1 MREVCLQV
9 SVYIRHHE
17 PPPASSP
24 DISVNTC
31 LGPRRCACDPVFTG
45 LGSSCLPSA
54 PVLAGPTGWP
64 FCSSVHTAA
73 GVGIT

>member
-17 PPPASSP
+17 PRHFCEH
-24 DISVNTC
+24 TC
-31 LGPRRCACDPVFTG
+31 LGPRKCACDPVFTG